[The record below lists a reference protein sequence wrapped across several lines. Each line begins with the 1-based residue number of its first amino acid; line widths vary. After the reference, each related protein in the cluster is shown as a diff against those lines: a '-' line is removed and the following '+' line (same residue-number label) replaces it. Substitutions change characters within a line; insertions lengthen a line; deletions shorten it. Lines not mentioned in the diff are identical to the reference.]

1 MGPVPFRWGIL
12 GPGRIAH
19 KFALSLP
26 FSENGVLASVA
37 SRDIFKANEFARRF
51 GATHSYGSYE
61 DMILSG
67 EVDAVYI
74 ATPHAFHFE
83 HSVLCLSHSIPVLC
97 EKPLTMNPDQTRRLT
112 DFSQKQN
119 TFLMEGMW
127 TAFLP
132 HFVQC
137 KNWIDEGRI
146 GEVVHLQ
153 ADFGYK
159 ADFNPIDRKYNPELG
174 GSVTKDVGIYPLTLF
189 YKILGMPVSL
199 QTLGSRASTG
209 IDEHVVFQGRN
220 AENATFQGMVSFRA
234 QSDVE
239 ATIIGTEG
247 KIKISSQ
254 WLRPV
259 SASLI
264 RPDETILFEKKVGG
278 LGFQFEADEVEKCV
292 RSGETESKIWSHED
306 SKQIS
311 ELIALVEA
319 V

>member
-1 MGPVPFRWGIL
+1 MVSGPFRWGIL
-12 GPGRIAH
+12 GPGRIAN
-19 KFALSLP
+19 KFASSLP
-26 FSENGVLASVA
+26 FSANGILSAVA
-37 SRDIFKANEFARRF
+37 SRDVRKAGEFAKKF
-51 GATHSYGSYE
+51 GSAYAFGSYE
-61 DMILSG
+61 ELVRSG

-83 HSVLCLSHSIPVLC
+83 HSELCLSHLMPVLC
-97 EKPLTMNPDQTRRLT
+97 EKPLTMNPGQT
-112 DFSQKQN
+112 KQLIELSKIQR

-137 KNWIDEGRI
+137 QNWIDEGQI
-146 GEVVHLQ
+146 GEVVHVQ

-189 YKILGMPVSL
+189 YKILGIPNTL

-209 IDEHVVFQGRN
+209 IDEHVIFQGIN
-220 AENATFQGMVSFRA
+220 LKNATFQGMVSFRA
-234 QSDVE
+234 HSDVE

-259 SASLI
+259 SATLI
-264 RPDETILFEKKVGG
+264 RPEVTIVFEQTVQG

-292 RSGETESKIWSHED
+292 RLGKSESKIWSQED
-306 SKQIS
+306 SFQIS
-311 ELIALVEA
+311 KLIAKVESI
-319 V
+319 

>member
-1 MGPVPFRWGIL
+1 MGSGPFRWGIL

-26 FSENGVLASVA
+26 FSEKGILSAVA
-37 SRDIFKANEFARRF
+37 SRDISKAKEFSERF
-51 GATHSYGSYE
+51 GSGLSFGSYE
-61 DMILSG
+61 EMISSG

-83 HSVLCLSHSIPVLC
+83 LSELCLSHSVPVLC
-97 EKPLTMNPDQTRRLT
+97 EKPLTMDPEQTRRLT
-112 DFSQKQN
+112 EISKEQN

-127 TAFLP
+127 TVFLP
-132 HFVQC
+132 HFLQC
-137 KNWIDEGRI
+137 QNWIDEGKI
-146 GEVVHLQ
+146 GEVVHVQ

-159 ADFNPIDRKYNPELG
+159 ADFNPFDRKYNPNLG
-174 GSVTKDVGIYPLTLF
+174 GSVTKDVGIYPLVLF
-189 YKILGMPVSL
+189 YKILGVPKTL
-199 QTLGSRASTG
+199 QSLGSRASTG
-209 IDEHVVFQGRN
+209 IDEHVVFQGIN
-220 AENATFQGMVSFRA
+220 SNHATFQGMVSFRA

-239 ATIIGTEG
+239 ATIVGTEG

-259 SASLI
+259 SATLI
-264 RPDETILFEKKVGG
+264 RPDETVIFEKKVGG

-292 RSGETESKIWSHED
+292 RNGETESKVWSHED
-306 SKQIS
+306 SRRIS
-311 ELIALVEA
+311 GLIAQVEA